1 MKTIINNEAA
11 WIMAGAIMVKIIIS
25 ARRFNRRG
33 IGGLQHFNSFY
44 AGLFTVIIEWVL
56 SIAAVV
62 AIIWS
67 TLQLLFA

>member
-11 WIMAGAIMVKIIIS
+11 WIMAGAILVKIIIA

-33 IGGLQHFNSFY
+33 IGGLQHFTSFY
-44 AGLFTVIIEWVL
+44 AGLFTVMIEWFL

-62 AIIWS
+62 AIIWA
-67 TLQLLFA
+67 TLQLLFT

>member
-11 WIMAGAIMVKIIIS
+11 WILAGAILVKLIIA

-33 IGGLQHFNSFY
+33 MGGLQHFSSFY
-44 AGLFTVIIEWVL
+44 VGLFTLFIEWCL

-62 AIIWS
+62 AIIWAI
-67 TLQLLFA
+67 LQLLFA